1 MKVKQQHLGLILV
14 LVGLMLVWNS
24 SNMMMLDITTATLPQ
39 TVTVGSRTWSIYRST
54 RVGYYY
60 GTVDTYIC
68 ADVVP
73 GAAGNGFS
81 SLVRHGDEVA
91 ALNIIY
97 GLIGYVVPVSP
108 VLGLSPSSATV
119 DVDPSGGGVLF
130 QAAVIGGVAPY
141 TFTWYLNDTL
151 KFYLTTNTPSTNYI
165 LEATNV
171 GSSFL
176 KAKCVDGGA
185 FTVWAESVL
194 IVQNPSP
201 SSSLVC
207 SVSPSV
213 ATVNVGGSQVFQAVA
228 SGGVSPYVFGWV
240 VNDIDTYHAGSSY
253 TVEALNVGTIRVK
266 AKCTDGASTVAWSN
280 EATLTV
286 QAASPPGSSEHV
298 LFISKIG
305 SGTISPA
312 EGVHSYPAGNNVS
325 LSAVAGADSV
335 FVCWTIDGVNVTS
348 SGATVTMT
356 VDHSASALFTFT
368 EGYVPPPPS
377 DNQTLPV
384 DETLPND
391 NSVPSASPELLGE
404 LGLVLIGAVVFFA
417 SVKRKRGAG

>member
-1 MKVKQQHLGLILV
+1 
-14 LVGLMLVWNS
+14 
-24 SNMMMLDITTATLPQ
+24 
-39 TVTVGSRTWSIYRST
+39 
-54 RVGYYY
+54 
-60 GTVDTYIC
+60 
-68 ADVVP
+68 
-73 GAAGNGFS
+73 
-81 SLVRHGDEVA
+81 
-91 ALNIIY
+91 
-97 GLIGYVVPVSP
+97 
-108 VLGLSPSSATV
+108 
-119 DVDPSGGGVLF
+119 
-130 QAAVIGGVAPY
+130 
-141 TFTWYLNDTL
+141 
-151 KFYLTTNTPSTNYI
+151 
-165 LEATNV
+165 
-171 GSSFL
+171 
-176 KAKCVDGGA
+176 
-185 FTVWAESVL
+185 
-194 IVQNPSP
+194 
-201 SSSLVC
+201 
-207 SVSPSV
+207 
-213 ATVNVGGSQVFQAVA
+213 
-228 SGGVSPYVFGWV
+228 

-286 QAASPPGSSEHV
+286 QAASPPGSSEYV
-298 LFISKIG
+298 LFISKSG

-356 VDHSASALFTFT
+356 VDHSASALFTFADD
-368 EGYVPPPPS
+368 YVPPPPS

-417 SVKRKRGAG
+417 SVKRKRVAG